1 MKKVRVILS
10 PEAEEVYKHLN
21 EEAPKSKTDQTILK
35 AINKKVELI
44 KANPHYGNPIS
55 KKLIP
60 QEYKEKYG
68 VTNLFRIELPNF
80 WRMLYTLTDGET
92 NIEII
97 AFINKHLIY
106 MYFCLQ
112 KTENIRRK
120 QMYK

>member
-21 EEAPKSKTDQTILK
+21 EEASKSKTDQTILK

-44 KANPHYGNPIS
+44 KANPHYGNPIA

-60 QEYKEKYG
+60 QEYKDKYN
-68 VTNLFRIELPNF
+68 VSNLFRVELPNF
-80 WRMLYTLTDGET
+80 WRMLYTLTDGEL

-97 AFINKHLIY
+97 AFVLDIIDHPAYDKKFGY
-106 MYFCLQ
+106 
-112 KTENIRRK
+112 KTK
-120 QMYK
+120 